1 MKVTL
6 LNSYFNE
13 DVAKL
18 ATANCVGK
26 IDEPLSDKGLQ
37 VAIDSKH
44 YSVLEHLP
52 LTFLV
57 RDVSRIT
64 EVQLV
69 RHRIASYS
77 IKSGR
82 YTKADNTNLWYQIP
96 KSISNNDSIMES
108 FIKMNEDIYSFY
120 TKMVEQGIP
129 KEDARYILPQG
140 LLTDIVVSMN
150 ARAFI
155 EQCEKRLCK
164 KAQWEIREMY
174 TQMKECIKYI
184 YPTVYEQLGPPCIK
198 GKCTE
203 VYSCKK

>member
-6 LNSYFNE
+6 LNSYANE
-13 DVAKL
+13 DIAKL
-18 ATANCVGK
+18 AAANCVGK
-26 IDEPLSDKGLQ
+26 LNNPTDKGLQ
-37 VAIDSKH
+37 VAVNSGH

-52 LTFLV
+52 LTFLIE
-57 RDVSRIT
+57 DVSRVT

-77 IKSGR
+77 IRSGR
-82 YTKADNTNLWYQIP
+82 YTKTNNNKPWYQIP
-96 KSISNNDSIMES
+96 KSIKNNDSIVKLFTE
-108 FIKMNEDIYSFY
+108 MNENIYSFY
-120 TKMVEQGIP
+120 TAMIEQGIP

-164 KAQWEIREMY
+164 KAQWEIREMF
-174 TQMKECIKYI
+174 TQMKECIKDI
-184 YPTVYEQLGPPCIK
+184 YPSVYKQLEPPCAK
-198 GKCTE
+198 GGCTE
-203 VYSCKK
+203 VYSCKR

>member
-6 LNSYFNE
+6 LNSYANE
-13 DVAKL
+13 NIAKL
-18 ATANCVGK
+18 AAANCVGK
-26 IDEPLSDKGLQ
+26 LGNPTDKGLQ
-37 VAIDSKH
+37 VAVNSGH

-52 LTFLV
+52 LTFLIE
-57 RDVSRIT
+57 DVSRVT

-82 YTKADNTNLWYQIP
+82 YTKANNNKSWYQIP
-96 KSISNNDSIMES
+96 KSIKNNDSIIKL
-108 FIKMNEDIYSFY
+108 FIEMNENIYSFY
-120 TKMVEQGIP
+120 TAMIEQGIP
-129 KEDARYILPQG
+129 KEDARYILRQG

-164 KAQWEIREMY
+164 KAQWEIREMF
-174 TQMKECIKYI
+174 TQMKECIKDI
-184 YPTVYEQLGPPCIK
+184 YPIVYEQLEPPCAK
-198 GKCTE
+198 GGCTE
-203 VYSCKK
+203 VYSCNR

>member
-6 LNSYFNE
+6 LNSYANE
-13 DVAKL
+13 DIAKL
-18 ATANCVGK
+18 AAANCVGK
-26 IDEPLSDKGLQ
+26 LDNPTDKGLQ
-37 VAIDSKH
+37 VAVNSGH

-52 LTFLV
+52 LTFLIE
-57 RDVSRIT
+57 DVSRVT

-77 IKSGR
+77 IRSGR
-82 YTKADNTNLWYQIP
+82 HTKVNNNKPWYQIP
-96 KSISNNDSIMES
+96 KSIENNNSIVKLFTE
-108 FIKMNEDIYSFY
+108 MNENIYSFY
-120 TKMVEQGIP
+120 TAMIEQGIP

-164 KAQWEIREMY
+164 KAQWEIREMF
-174 TQMKECIKYI
+174 TQMKECIKDI
-184 YPTVYEQLGPPCIK
+184 YPTVYEQLEPPCAK
-198 GKCTE
+198 GGCIE
-203 VYSCKK
+203 VYSCNR

>member
-6 LNSYFNE
+6 LNSYANE
-13 DVAKL
+13 DIAKL
-18 ATANCVGK
+18 AAANCVGK
-26 IDEPLSDKGLQ
+26 LNNPTDKGLQ
-37 VAIDSKH
+37 VAVNSGH

-52 LTFLV
+52 LTFLIE
-57 RDVSRIT
+57 DVSRVT

-77 IKSGR
+77 IRSGR
-82 YTKADNTNLWYQIP
+82 YTKTNNNKPWYQIP
-96 KSISNNDSIMES
+96 KSIKNNDSIVKLFTE
-108 FIKMNEDIYSFY
+108 MNENIYSFY
-120 TKMVEQGIP
+120 TAMIEQGIP

-164 KAQWEIREMY
+164 KAQWEIREMF
-174 TQMKECIKYI
+174 TQMKECIKDI
-184 YPTVYEQLGPPCIK
+184 YPIVYEQLEPPCAK
-198 GKCTE
+198 GGCTE
-203 VYSCKK
+203 VYSCKR

>member
-6 LNSYFNE
+6 LNSYANE
-13 DVAKL
+13 DIAKL
-18 ATANCVGK
+18 AAANCVGK
-26 IDEPLSDKGLQ
+26 LDNPTDKGLQ
-37 VAIDSKH
+37 VAVNSGH

-52 LTFLV
+52 LTFLIE
-57 RDVSRIT
+57 DVSRVT

-77 IKSGR
+77 IRSGR
-82 YTKADNTNLWYQIP
+82 YTKTNNNKPWYQIP
-96 KSISNNDSIMES
+96 KSIKNNDSIVKLFTE
-108 FIKMNEDIYSFY
+108 INENIYSFY
-120 TKMVEQGIP
+120 TTMIEQGIP

-164 KAQWEIREMY
+164 KAQWEIREMF
-174 TQMKECIKYI
+174 TQMKECIKDI
-184 YPTVYEQLGPPCIK
+184 YPIVYEQLEPPCVK
-198 GKCTE
+198 GGCTE
-203 VYSCKK
+203 VYSCKR

>member
-6 LNSYFNE
+6 LNSYVNE
-13 DVAKL
+13 DIAKL
-18 ATANCVGK
+18 AAANCVGK
-26 IDEPLSDKGLQ
+26 LDNPTDKGLQ
-37 VAIDSKH
+37 VAVNSGH

-52 LTFLV
+52 LTFLIE
-57 RDVSRIT
+57 DVSRVT

-77 IKSGR
+77 IRSGR
-82 YTKADNTNLWYQIP
+82 YTKTNNNKPWYQTP
-96 KSISNNDSIMES
+96 KSIKNNDSI
-108 FIKMNEDIYSFY
+108 IKLFTEMNENIYSFY
-120 TKMVEQGIP
+120 TAMIEQGIP

-164 KAQWEIREMY
+164 KAQWEIREMF
-174 TQMKECIKYI
+174 TQMKECIKDI
-184 YPTVYEQLGPPCIK
+184 YPIVYEQLEPPCAK
-198 GKCTE
+198 GGCTE
-203 VYSCKK
+203 VYSCNR

>member
-6 LNSYFNE
+6 LNSYANE
-13 DVAKL
+13 DIAKL
-18 ATANCVGK
+18 AAANCVGK
-26 IDEPLSDKGLQ
+26 LNNPTDKGLQ
-37 VAIDSKH
+37 VAVNSGH

-52 LTFLV
+52 LTFLIE
-57 RDVSRIT
+57 DVSRVT

-77 IKSGR
+77 IRSGR
-82 YTKADNTNLWYQIP
+82 YTKTNNNKSWYQIP
-96 KSISNNDSIMES
+96 KSIKNNDSIVKLFTE
-108 FIKMNEDIYSFY
+108 MNENIYSFY
-120 TKMVEQGIP
+120 TAMIEQGIP

-164 KAQWEIREMY
+164 KAQWEIREMF
-174 TQMKECIKYI
+174 TKMKECIKDI
-184 YPTVYEQLGPPCIK
+184 YPSVYKQLEPPCAK
-198 GKCTE
+198 GGCTE
-203 VYSCKK
+203 VYSCKR

>member
-6 LNSYFNE
+6 LNSYANE
-13 DVAKL
+13 NIAKL
-18 ATANCVGK
+18 AAANCVGK
-26 IDEPLSDKGLQ
+26 LDNPTDKGLQ
-37 VAIDSKH
+37 IAVNSGH

-52 LTFLV
+52 LTFLIE
-57 RDVSRIT
+57 DVSRVT

-77 IKSGR
+77 IRSGR
-82 YTKADNTNLWYQIP
+82 YTKANNNKSWYQIP
-96 KSISNNDSIMES
+96 KSIKNNDSIVKLFTE
-108 FIKMNEDIYSFY
+108 MNENIYSFY
-120 TKMVEQGIP
+120 TAMIEQGIP

-164 KAQWEIREMY
+164 KAQWEIREMF
-174 TQMKECIKYI
+174 TKMKECIKDI
-184 YPTVYEQLGPPCIK
+184 YPIVYEQLEPPCAK
-198 GKCTE
+198 GGCTE
-203 VYSCKK
+203 VYSCKR

>member
-6 LNSYFNE
+6 LNSYVNE
-13 DVAKL
+13 DIAKL
-18 ATANCVGK
+18 AAANCVGK
-26 IDEPLSDKGLQ
+26 LDNPTDKGLQ
-37 VAIDSKH
+37 VAVNSGH

-52 LTFLV
+52 LTFLIE
-57 RDVSRIT
+57 DVSRVT

-77 IKSGR
+77 IRSGR
-82 YTKADNTNLWYQIP
+82 YTKANNNKLWYQIP
-96 KSISNNDSIMES
+96 KSIKNNDSIAKLFTE
-108 FIKMNEDIYSFY
+108 MNENIYSFY
-120 TKMVEQGIP
+120 IAMIEQGIP

-164 KAQWEIREMY
+164 KAQWEIREMF
-174 TQMKECIKYI
+174 TQMKECIKNI
-184 YPTVYEQLGPPCIK
+184 YPIVYEQLEPPCAK
-198 GKCTE
+198 GGCTE
-203 VYSCKK
+203 VYSCKR

>member
-6 LNSYFNE
+6 LNSYANE
-13 DVAKL
+13 NIAKL
-18 ATANCVGK
+18 AAANCVGK
-26 IDEPLSDKGLQ
+26 LDNPTDKGLQ
-37 VAIDSKH
+37 VAVNSGH

-52 LTFLV
+52 LTFLIE
-57 RDVSRIT
+57 DVSRVT

-77 IKSGR
+77 IRSGR
-82 YTKADNTNLWYQIP
+82 YTKANNNKSWYQIP
-96 KSISNNDSIMES
+96 KSIKNNDSIVKLFTE
-108 FIKMNEDIYSFY
+108 MNENIYSFY
-120 TKMVEQGIP
+120 TAMIEHGIP

-164 KAQWEIREMY
+164 KAQWEIREMF
-174 TQMKECIKYI
+174 TQMKECIKDI
-184 YPTVYEQLGPPCIK
+184 YPIVYEQLEPPCAK
-198 GKCTE
+198 GGCTE
-203 VYSCKK
+203 VYSCNR

>member
-6 LNSYFNE
+6 LNSYANE
-13 DVAKL
+13 DIAKL
-18 ATANCVGK
+18 AAANCVGK
-26 IDEPLSDKGLQ
+26 LDNPTDKGLQ
-37 VAIDSKH
+37 VAVNSGH

-52 LTFLV
+52 LTFLIE
-57 RDVSRIT
+57 DVSRVT

-77 IKSGR
+77 IRSGR
-82 YTKADNTNLWYQIP
+82 YTKANNNKSWYQIP
-96 KSISNNDSIMES
+96 KSIKNNDSIAKLFTE
-108 FIKMNEDIYSFY
+108 MNENIYSFY
-120 TKMVEQGIP
+120 TAMIEQGIP

-164 KAQWEIREMY
+164 KAQWEIREMF
-174 TQMKECIKYI
+174 TQMKECIKDI
-184 YPTVYEQLGPPCIK
+184 YPIVYEQLEPPCAK
-198 GKCTE
+198 GGCTE
-203 VYSCKK
+203 VYSCKR

>member
-6 LNSYFNE
+6 LDSYFDE
-13 DVAKL
+13 HIAKL
-18 ATANCVGK
+18 AAANCVGK
-26 IDEPLSDKGLQ
+26 LDNPTDKGLQ
-37 VAIDSKH
+37 VAVNSGH

-52 LTFLV
+52 LTFLIE
-57 RDVSRIT
+57 DVSRVT

-77 IKSGR
+77 IRSGR
-82 YTKADNTNLWYQIP
+82 HTKANNNKLWYQIP
-96 KSISNNDSIMES
+96 KSIENNDSIVKLFTE
-108 FIKMNEDIYSFY
+108 MNENIYSFY
-120 TKMVEQGIP
+120 TAMIEQGIP

-164 KAQWEIREMY
+164 KAQWEIREMF
-174 TQMKECIKYI
+174 TQMKECIKDI
-184 YPTVYEQLGPPCIK
+184 YPTVYEQLEPPCAK
-198 GKCTE
+198 GGCTE
-203 VYSCKK
+203 VYSCNR

>member
-6 LNSYFNE
+6 LNSYANE
-13 DVAKL
+13 NIAKL
-18 ATANCVGK
+18 AAANCVGK
-26 IDEPLSDKGLQ
+26 LDNPTDKGLQ
-37 VAIDSKH
+37 VAVNSGH

-52 LTFLV
+52 LTFLIE
-57 RDVSRIT
+57 DVSRVT

-77 IKSGR
+77 IRSGR
-82 YTKADNTNLWYQIP
+82 YTKANNNKPWYQIP
-96 KSISNNDSIMES
+96 KSIKNNDSIVKLFTE
-108 FIKMNEDIYSFY
+108 MNENIYSFY
-120 TKMVEQGIP
+120 TAMIEHGIP

-164 KAQWEIREMY
+164 KAQWEIREMF
-174 TQMKECIKYI
+174 TQMKECIKDI
-184 YPTVYEQLGPPCIK
+184 YPIVYEQLEPPCAK
-198 GKCTE
+198 GGCTE
-203 VYSCKK
+203 VYSCNR

>member
-6 LNSYFNE
+6 LNSYANE
-13 DVAKL
+13 NIAKL
-18 ATANCVGK
+18 AAANCVGK
-26 IDEPLSDKGLQ
+26 LDNPTDKGLQ
-37 VAIDSKH
+37 VAVNSGH

-52 LTFLV
+52 LTFLIE
-57 RDVSRIT
+57 DVSRVT

-77 IKSGR
+77 IRSGR
-82 YTKADNTNLWYQIP
+82 YTKANNNKLWYQIP
-96 KSISNNDSIMES
+96 KSIRNNDSIVKLFTE
-108 FIKMNEDIYSFY
+108 MNENIYSFY
-120 TKMVEQGIP
+120 TAMIEQGIP

-164 KAQWEIREMY
+164 KAQWEIREMF
-174 TQMKECIKYI
+174 TQMKECIKDI
-184 YPTVYEQLGPPCIK
+184 YPIVYEQLEPPCAK
-198 GKCTE
+198 GGCTE
-203 VYSCKK
+203 VYSCKR

>member
-6 LNSYFNE
+6 LNSYANE
-13 DVAKL
+13 NIAKL
-18 ATANCVGK
+18 AAANCVGK
-26 IDEPLSDKGLQ
+26 LNNPTDKGLQ
-37 VAIDSKH
+37 VAVNSGH

-52 LTFLV
+52 LTFLIE
-57 RDVSRIT
+57 DVSRVT

-77 IKSGR
+77 IRSGR
-82 YTKADNTNLWYQIP
+82 YTKANNNKSWYQIP
-96 KSISNNDSIMES
+96 KSIKNNDSIAKLFTE
-108 FIKMNEDIYSFY
+108 MNENIYSFY
-120 TKMVEQGIP
+120 TAMIEQGIP

-164 KAQWEIREMY
+164 KAQWEIREMF
-174 TQMKECIKYI
+174 TQMKECIKDI
-184 YPTVYEQLGPPCIK
+184 YPSVYEQLEPPCAK
-198 GKCTE
+198 GGCTE
-203 VYSCKK
+203 VYSCKR

>member
-6 LNSYFNE
+6 LNSYANE
-13 DVAKL
+13 DIAKL
-18 ATANCVGK
+18 AAANCVSK
-26 IDEPLSDKGLQ
+26 LDNPTDKGLQ
-37 VAIDSKH
+37 VAVNSGH

-52 LTFLV
+52 LTFLIE
-57 RDVSRIT
+57 DVSRVT

-77 IKSGR
+77 IRSGR
-82 YTKADNTNLWYQIP
+82 HTKVNNNKPWYQIP
-96 KSISNNDSIMES
+96 KSIENNNSIVKLFTE
-108 FIKMNEDIYSFY
+108 MNENIYSFY
-120 TKMVEQGIP
+120 TAMIEQGIP

-164 KAQWEIREMY
+164 KAQWEIREMF
-174 TQMKECIKYI
+174 TQMKECIKDI
-184 YPTVYEQLGPPCIK
+184 YPTVYEQLEPPCAK
-198 GKCTE
+198 GGCIE
-203 VYSCKK
+203 VYSCNR

>member
-6 LNSYFNE
+6 LNSYANE
-13 DVAKL
+13 DFAKL
-18 ATANCVGK
+18 AAANCVGK
-26 IDEPLSDKGLQ
+26 LDNPTDKGLQ
-37 VAIDSKH
+37 VAVNSGH

-52 LTFLV
+52 LTFLIE
-57 RDVSRIT
+57 DVSRVT

-77 IKSGR
+77 IRSGR
-82 YTKADNTNLWYQIP
+82 CTKANNNKPWYQIP
-96 KSISNNDSIMES
+96 KSIKNNDSIAKLFTE
-108 FIKMNEDIYSFY
+108 MNENIYSFY
-120 TKMVEQGIP
+120 TAMIEQGIP

-140 LLTDIVVSMN
+140 FLTDIVVSMN

-164 KAQWEIREMY
+164 KAQWEIREMF

-184 YPTVYEQLGPPCIK
+184 YPIVYEQLEPPCAK
-198 GKCTE
+198 GGCTE
-203 VYSCKK
+203 VYSCKR

>member
-6 LNSYFNE
+6 LNSYANE
-13 DVAKL
+13 NIAKL
-18 ATANCVGK
+18 AAANCVGK
-26 IDEPLSDKGLQ
+26 LDNPTDKGLQ
-37 VAIDSKH
+37 VAVNSGH

-52 LTFLV
+52 LTFLIE
-57 RDVSRIT
+57 DVSRVT

-77 IKSGR
+77 IRSGR
-82 YTKADNTNLWYQIP
+82 YTKANNNKSWYQIP
-96 KSISNNDSIMES
+96 KSIKNNDSIVKLFTE
-108 FIKMNEDIYSFY
+108 MNENIYSFY
-120 TKMVEQGIP
+120 TAMIEQGIP

-164 KAQWEIREMY
+164 KAQWEIREMF
-174 TQMKECIKYI
+174 TKMKECIKDI
-184 YPTVYEQLGPPCIK
+184 YPIVYEQLEPPCAK
-198 GKCTE
+198 GGCTE
-203 VYSCKK
+203 VYSCKR

>member
-6 LNSYFNE
+6 LNSYTNE
-13 DVAKL
+13 NIAKL
-18 ATANCVGK
+18 AAANCVGK
-26 IDEPLSDKGLQ
+26 LDNPTDKGLQ
-37 VAIDSKH
+37 VAVNSGH

-52 LTFLV
+52 LTFLIE
-57 RDVSRIT
+57 DVSRVT

-77 IKSGR
+77 IRSGR
-82 YTKADNTNLWYQIP
+82 YTKANNNKPWYQIP
-96 KSISNNDSIMES
+96 KSIKNNNSIAKLFTE
-108 FIKMNEDIYSFY
+108 MNENIYSFY
-120 TKMVEQGIP
+120 TVMIEQGIP

-164 KAQWEIREMY
+164 KAQWEIREMF
-174 TQMKECIKYI
+174 TQMKECIKDI
-184 YPTVYEQLGPPCIK
+184 YPIVYEQLEPPCAK
-198 GKCTE
+198 GGCTE
-203 VYSCKK
+203 VYSCNR

>member
-6 LNSYFNE
+6 LNSYANE
-13 DVAKL
+13 GIAKL
-18 ATANCVGK
+18 AAANCVGK
-26 IDEPLSDKGLQ
+26 LDNPTDKGLQ
-37 VAIDSKH
+37 VAVNSGH

-52 LTFLV
+52 LTFLIE
-57 RDVSRIT
+57 DVSRVT

-77 IKSGR
+77 IRSGR
-82 YTKADNTNLWYQIP
+82 YTKANNNKPWYQIP
-96 KSISNNDSIMES
+96 KSIKNNDSI
-108 FIKMNEDIYSFY
+108 IKLFTEINENIYSFY
-120 TKMVEQGIP
+120 TAMIEQGIP

-164 KAQWEIREMY
+164 KAQWEIREMF
-174 TQMKECIKYI
+174 TQMKECIKDI
-184 YPTVYEQLGPPCIK
+184 YPIVYEQLEPPCAK
-198 GKCTE
+198 GGCTE
-203 VYSCKK
+203 VYSCKR

>member
-6 LNSYFNE
+6 LNSYANE
-13 DVAKL
+13 DIAKL
-18 ATANCVGK
+18 AAANCVGK
-26 IDEPLSDKGLQ
+26 LDNPTDKGLQ
-37 VAIDSKH
+37 VAVNSGH

-52 LTFLV
+52 LTFLIE
-57 RDVSRIT
+57 DVSRVT

-77 IKSGR
+77 IRSGR
-82 YTKADNTNLWYQIP
+82 YTKANNNKSWYQIP
-96 KSISNNDSIMES
+96 KSIKNNDSIVKLFTE
-108 FIKMNEDIYSFY
+108 MNENIYSFY
-120 TKMVEQGIP
+120 TAMIEQGIP

-164 KAQWEIREMY
+164 KAQWEIREMF
-174 TQMKECIKYI
+174 TQMKECIKDI
-184 YPTVYEQLGPPCIK
+184 YPIVYEQLEPPCAK
-198 GKCTE
+198 GGCTE
-203 VYSCKK
+203 VYSCNR

>member
-1 MKVTL
+1 MIVTL
-6 LNSYFNE
+6 LNSYGNE
-13 DVAKL
+13 DIAKL

-26 IDEPLSDKGLQ
+26 LDNPTDKGLQ

-52 LTFLV
+52 LTFLI
-57 RDVSRIT
+57 RDVSRVT

-77 IKSGR
+77 IRSGR

-96 KSISNNDSIMES
+96 KSIMSNDSIMES

-120 TKMVEQGIP
+120 TTMIEQNIP

-140 LLTDIVVSMN
+140 FLTDIVVSMN

-155 EQCEKRLCK
+155 EQCEKRLCN
-164 KAQWEIREMY
+164 KAQWEIREMF
-174 TQMKECIKYI
+174 TQMKECIKHV
-184 YPTVYEQLGPPCIK
+184 YPTVYAQLGPPCSK

-203 VYSCKK
+203 VYSCNK

>member
-6 LNSYFNE
+6 LNSYANE
-13 DVAKL
+13 DIAKL
-18 ATANCVGK
+18 AAANCVGK
-26 IDEPLSDKGLQ
+26 LDNPTDKGLQ
-37 VAIDSKH
+37 VAVNSGH

-52 LTFLV
+52 LTFLIE
-57 RDVSRIT
+57 DVSRVT

-77 IKSGR
+77 IRSGR
-82 YTKADNTNLWYQIP
+82 HTKANNNKSWYQIP
-96 KSISNNDSIMES
+96 KSIKNNDSIVKLFTE
-108 FIKMNEDIYSFY
+108 MNENIYSFY
-120 TKMVEQGIP
+120 TAMIEQGIP

-164 KAQWEIREMY
+164 KAQWEIREMF
-174 TQMKECIKYI
+174 TQMKECIKDI
-184 YPTVYEQLGPPCIK
+184 YPIVYEQLEPPCAK
-198 GKCTE
+198 GGCTE
-203 VYSCKK
+203 VYSCNR

>member
-1 MKVTL
+1 MIVTL
-6 LNSYFNE
+6 LNSYNDE
-13 DVAKL
+13 EIAKL

-26 IDEPLSDKGLQ
+26 LDNPTDKGLQ

-52 LTFLV
+52 LTFLIK
-57 RDVSRIT
+57 DVSRVT

-82 YTKADNTNLWYQIP
+82 YTKANNTDLWYQIP
-96 KSISNNDSIMES
+96 KSIMNNDSIMES
-108 FIKMNEDIYSFY
+108 YIKMNEYIYSFY
-120 TKMVEQGIP
+120 NTMIEQGIS

-140 LLTDIVVSMN
+140 ILTDIVVSMN

-164 KAQWEIREMY
+164 KAQWEIREMF
-174 TQMKECIKYI
+174 TLMKECVKNV
-184 YPTVYEQLGPPCIK
+184 YPTVYTQLKPPCS
-198 GKCTE
+198 KCTE
-203 VYSCKK
+203 VYSCK

>member
-6 LNSYFNE
+6 LNSYANE
-13 DVAKL
+13 DIAKL
-18 ATANCVGK
+18 AAANCVGK
-26 IDEPLSDKGLQ
+26 LNNPTDKGLQ
-37 VAIDSKH
+37 VAVNSGH

-52 LTFLV
+52 LTFLIE
-57 RDVSRIT
+57 DVSRVT

-77 IKSGR
+77 IRSGR
-82 YTKADNTNLWYQIP
+82 HTKVNNNKPWYQIP
-96 KSISNNDSIMES
+96 KSIENNNSIVKLFTE
-108 FIKMNEDIYSFY
+108 MNENIYSFY
-120 TKMVEQGIP
+120 TAMIEQGIP

-164 KAQWEIREMY
+164 KAQWEIREMF
-174 TQMKECIKYI
+174 TQMKECIKDI
-184 YPTVYEQLGPPCIK
+184 YPTVYEQLEPPCAK
-198 GKCTE
+198 GGCIE
-203 VYSCKK
+203 VYSCNR

>member
-6 LNSYFNE
+6 LNSYANE
-13 DVAKL
+13 DIAKL
-18 ATANCVGK
+18 AAANCVGK
-26 IDEPLSDKGLQ
+26 LNNPTDKGLQ
-37 VAIDSKH
+37 VAVNSGH

-52 LTFLV
+52 LTFLIK
-57 RDVSRIT
+57 DVSRVT

-77 IKSGR
+77 IRSGR
-82 YTKADNTNLWYQIP
+82 YTKTNNNKPWYQIP
-96 KSISNNDSIMES
+96 KSIKNNDSIVKLFTE
-108 FIKMNEDIYSFY
+108 MNENIYSFY
-120 TKMVEQGIP
+120 TAMIEQGIP

-164 KAQWEIREMY
+164 KAQWEIREMF
-174 TQMKECIKYI
+174 TQMKECIKDI
-184 YPTVYEQLGPPCIK
+184 YPIVYKQLEPPCAK
-198 GKCTE
+198 GGCTE
-203 VYSCKK
+203 VYSCKR

>member
-6 LNSYFNE
+6 LNSYANE
-13 DVAKL
+13 DIAKL
-18 ATANCVGK
+18 AAANCVGK
-26 IDEPLSDKGLQ
+26 LNNPTDKGLQ
-37 VAIDSKH
+37 VAVNSGH

-52 LTFLV
+52 LTFLIE
-57 RDVSRIT
+57 DVSRVT

-77 IKSGR
+77 IRSGR
-82 YTKADNTNLWYQIP
+82 YTKANNNKSWYQIP
-96 KSISNNDSIMES
+96 KSIKNNDSIVKLFTE
-108 FIKMNEDIYSFY
+108 MNENIYSFY
-120 TKMVEQGIP
+120 TAMIEQGIP

-164 KAQWEIREMY
+164 KAQWEIREMF
-174 TQMKECIKYI
+174 TKMKECIKDI
-184 YPTVYEQLGPPCIK
+184 YPIVYEQLEPPCAK
-198 GKCTE
+198 GGCTE
-203 VYSCKK
+203 VYSCKR

>member
-6 LNSYFNE
+6 LNSYANE
-13 DVAKL
+13 NIAKL
-18 ATANCVGK
+18 AAANCVGK
-26 IDEPLSDKGLQ
+26 LDNPTDKGLQ
-37 VAIDSKH
+37 VAVNSGH

-52 LTFLV
+52 LTFLIE
-57 RDVSRIT
+57 DVSRVT

-77 IKSGR
+77 IRSGR
-82 YTKADNTNLWYQIP
+82 CTKANNNKSWYQIP
-96 KSISNNDSIMES
+96 KSIKNNDSIVKLFTE
-108 FIKMNEDIYSFY
+108 MNENIYSFY
-120 TKMVEQGIP
+120 TAMIEQGIP

-164 KAQWEIREMY
+164 KAQWEIREMF
-174 TQMKECIKYI
+174 TKMKECIKDI
-184 YPTVYEQLGPPCIK
+184 YPIVYEQLEPPCAK
-198 GKCTE
+198 GGCTE
-203 VYSCKK
+203 VYSCKR

>member
-6 LNSYFNE
+6 LNSYANE
-13 DVAKL
+13 DIAKL
-18 ATANCVGK
+18 AAANCVGK
-26 IDEPLSDKGLQ
+26 LDNPTDKGLQ
-37 VAIDSKH
+37 VAVNSGH

-52 LTFLV
+52 LTFLIE
-57 RDVSRIT
+57 DVSRVT

-77 IKSGR
+77 IRSGR
-82 YTKADNTNLWYQIP
+82 FTKANNNKPWYQIP
-96 KSISNNDSIMES
+96 KSIKNNDSIAKL
-108 FIKMNEDIYSFY
+108 FTKMNENIYSFY
-120 TKMVEQGIP
+120 TAMIEQGIP

-164 KAQWEIREMY
+164 KAQWEIREMF
-174 TQMKECIKYI
+174 TQMKECIKDI
-184 YPTVYEQLGPPCIK
+184 YPIVYEQLEPPCAK
-198 GKCTE
+198 GGCTE
-203 VYSCKK
+203 VYSCKR